1 MNKKPLDEILR
12 VSRRVATT
20 SNESVKGWPVRFAKG
35 GERFPRSFIRVG
47 LARLQ
52 YDSPVRRFERCTTF
66 LQRAW
71 NRFRN
76 RAFSLRPL
84 GFAIKIRVLA
94 RIERSSSIS
103 NFRGRNWRPISKEGT
118 GRLPKGA
125 SQNPPSEHLPKR
137 KRCMEALV
145 NMFTKAERRVP
156 TCGGKV
162 REQKS
167 PTFPEISA
175 FKTVKT
181 R

>member
-1 MNKKPLDEILR
+1 MNKKNLDEILR

-35 GERFPRSFIRVG
+35 GERFPGRFIRIG

-52 YDSPVRRFERCTTF
+52 YDRPVRRFERCTTF

-118 GRLPKGA
+118 GRPSKGVR
-125 SQNPPSEHLPKR
+125 QNPPKAQLPKTR
-137 KRCMEALV
+137 RRTERLSSMY
-145 NMFTKAERRVP
+145 TKAERRVP

-167 PTFPEISA
+167 PKFPEISA

-181 R
+181 S